1 MDKLS
6 QLKAAIDEILDDD
19 RVTHLDSDDP
29 AVEFYQVLTDN
40 GARILVKRNDRG
52 DWSAYFDSG
61 LHMPGAPSHTRPNEV
76 VAWAL
81 Q

>member
-6 QLKAAIDEILDDD
+6 QLKQALDEILDDD
-19 RVTHLDSDDP
+19 RVTRMDDGSYE
-29 AVEFYQVLTDN
+29 VLFSRYSGGGEFVW
-40 GARILVKRNDRG
+40 VRNDG
-52 DWSAYFDSG
+52 LDWTAYFSSG
-61 LHMPGAPSHTRPNEV
+61 HAMPGAPRHERPNEV